1 MNTRNVTED
10 TSDTQQMIIDG
21 LKDKIKESSR
31 KCNLQQDAIADLDEK
46 VQEVKDRIRSRQQ
59 EINEMKRNIEALANK
74 GQQLQ

>member
-46 VQEVKDRIRSRQQ
+46 VTEVKDRIRSRQQ

>member
-74 GQQLQ
+74 GQQMQ